1 MTFDGLG
8 IYFTGF
14 VLYTEDWERIL
25 YKFLFYPYL
34 LPSDKTHEEK

>member
-25 YKFLFYPYL
+25 FYPYL